1 MSMIVVKTKSWEQAR
16 TLGASLSAKWVF
28 RGQSDASWCLTS
40 RFERECEKLNRF
52 DHTWLYLERQMLRQ
66 FKRGAHHYIRDLP
79 LENDHLSWLALM
91 QHYGAPTRLLDFT
104 HSFYVAAFF
113 TMEARPQNK
122 TKEAAIWA
130 LNSFVLD
137 ARAKAKKEMLAKL
150 DGLEVRFDGEKRR
163 EFVNNCI
170 DNNIAERPNERFVLA
185 VEPHRLDERIRAQ
198 QGLFI
203 FPCEISA
210 PFRENFGS
218 ALDLAAP
225 DAEPLPEDY
234 TEELHNRCSQDES
247 LDTLKILLPYQVPY
261 SDGRAQYSEAY
272 TIMSDLKKMNITPEV
287 LFPGLDGFAK
297 SMAYHLRHFGE
308 LPRS

>member
-1 MSMIVVKTKSWEQAR
+1 M
-16 TLGASLSAKWVF
+16 
-28 RGQSDASWCLTS
+28 
-40 RFERECEKLNRF
+40 
-52 DHTWLYLERQMLRQ
+52 
-66 FKRGAHHYIRDLP
+66 
-79 LENDHLSWLALM
+79 ALM

-113 TMEARPQNK
+113 AMEARPQNE

-137 ARAKAKKEMLAKL
+137 ARAKAKKDMMAEL
-150 DGLEVRFDGEKRR
+150 DGLEVGLDGDKRR
-163 EFVNNCI
+163 GFVNSCI
-170 DNNIAERPNERFVLA
+170 GNNIAEQPNERFVLA

-210 PFRENFGS
+210 LFRDNFGA

-234 TEELHNRCSQDES
+234 TEELNRRCCQDDS
-247 LDTLKILLPYQVPY
+247 LNTLKILLPYQVPWR
-261 SDGRAQYSEAY
+261 DIPGGYSESY
-272 TIMSDLKKMNITPEV
+272 KIMSDLKKMSITPDT
-287 LFPGLDGFAK
+287 LFPGLDGFAR

-308 LPRS
+308 LPPGRPAMKGTP